1 MSTAVFTGVSIGTSS
16 INGAAVVHSTAA
28 RKGHLRLTRRGRVV
42 VTTAAAIPV
51 VLGALFFA
59 VNGGGA
65 VATDSS
71 SGASFDYVTVASGES
86 LWQIAGELAPNAD
99 PREVISDI
107 VHLNQLPSSEVQAGA
122 RIAIPLEYSH

>member
-1 MSTAVFTGVSIGTSS
+1 MSTAVFTGASIGTVGSVRS
-16 INGAAVVHSTAA
+16 AGP
-28 RKGHLRLTRRGRVV
+28 HLRLTRRGRVV
-42 VTTAAAIPV
+42 LTTLAAIPV
-51 VLGALFFA
+51 ALGALFFA

-71 SGASFDYVTVASGES
+71 SGATFDYITVSSGES
-86 LWQIAGELAPNAD
+86 LWQIAGEVAPNAD

>member
-1 MSTAVFTGVSIGTSS
+1 MSTAVFTGVSIGTGS
-16 INGAAVVHSTAA
+16 ADSTAGSG
-28 RKGHLRLTRRGRVV
+28 RLRLTRRGRIV
-42 VTTAAAIPV
+42 VTTAAAVPV
-51 VLGALFFA
+51 ALGALFFA

-71 SGASFDYVTVASGES
+71 SGATFDYVTVAAGET
-86 LWQIAGELAPNAD
+86 LWQIAGEVAPNAD

-107 VHLNQLPSSEVQAGA
+107 VHLNQLPSSEIQAGA

>member
-1 MSTAVFTGVSIGTSS
+1 MSTAVFTGVSIGAPSV
-16 INGAAVVHSTAA
+16 GRAGDAAGVGG
-28 RKGHLRLTRRGRVV
+28 RLRLTRRGRIVL
-42 VTTAAAIPV
+42 TTAAAIPV
-51 VLGALFFA
+51 VLGALLFA

-71 SGASFDYVTVASGES
+71 SGATFDYITVSEGES
-86 LWQIAGELAPNAD
+86 LWQIAGEVAPNAD

-107 VHLNQLPSSEVQAGA
+107 VHLNQLPTSEIQAGA

>member
-1 MSTAVFTGVSIGTSS
+1 MSTAVFTGVSIPVP
-16 INGAAVVHSTAA
+16 AAHRSADSTAGGS
-28 RKGHLRLTRRGRVV
+28 RLRLTRRGRVV
-42 VTTAAAIPV
+42 LTTAAAVPLA
-51 VLGALFFA
+51 LGALFFA

-71 SGASFDYVTVASGES
+71 SGATFDYITVSAGES
-86 LWQIAGELAPNAD
+86 LWQIAGEVAPNAD

-107 VHLNQLPSSEVQAGA
+107 VHLNQLPSSEIQAGA